1 MKDVVFDERVYSE
14 EAKEWT
20 YYFTAPAKKVLDMFP
35 GRYNPEDVVATQ
47 ISIELPCERKY
58 EYDFGSIDGVVVSIS
73 PTSEDED
80 GRTDYDWE
88 DIDIPDS
95 DILELLEK
103 GMRMS
108 FTFEEYWNS
117 GLIIK
122 DLCVPGACPLCD
134 EIKDCISETTFATL
148 KSMSKSHDAYAE
160 IKRHAK
166 QLYRT
171 TCRGELGEDDAM
183 FKVHISEVIGRTV
196 VIFAEDQDEAYE
208 TAEELCNAEIIN
220 LDGSDFVSRTVEVI
234 GKADLEDVK
243 TYENYERNENID

>member
-35 GRYNPEDVVATQ
+35 GRYKPEDVVATE

-95 DILELLEK
+95 EILELLEK
-103 GMRMS
+103 GMRQS

-122 DLCVPGACPLCD
+122 DLCVPGACPMCD

-148 KSMSKSHDAYAE
+148 KSMSNSHDSYAE

-166 QLYRT
+166 QLYRA
-171 TCRGELGEDDAM
+171 TCRGAHGDGDTM
-183 FKVHISEVIGRTV
+183 FKVHISEVLGRTV
-196 VIFAEDQDEAYE
+196 VIFADSKEEAYE
-208 TAEELCNAEIIN
+208 TAEELCNAGVID
-220 LDGSDFVSRTVEVI
+220 LDGNDFGSRTVEVL
-234 GKADLEDVK
+234 GSADIEDVE
-243 TYENYERNENID
+243 TYENYEKEDE